1 MTDPFPK
8 PSPTMRIASL
18 DDLAG
23 TTWWITGASHGLG
36 AAFVDLL
43 AAAGTRL
50 LLTGRDERALGAA
63 VKRALEK
70 GAMSAEFVVADLSRD
85 GAGRAFARAAEA
97 RVGPPLGLIN
107 NAGIGL
113 HEEFVA
119 TEWAEIEALLSTNF
133 REVVHLSHWMA
144 QSESGTSRYLL
155 NVSSAIAF
163 CPVPMM
169 AAYAATKAGLVH
181 FGLALSEELRTRG
194 FTVTTL
200 CPGMMKTKFFERAK
214 ISGGERFL
222 KLGYFNTPEFV
233 AERGMRAL
241 LSGMP
246 ILVPGVPNAVT
257 TVLMRALPRRFV
269 DAVTRWLML

>member
-1 MTDPFPK
+1 MTDPSRAPIR
-8 PSPTMRIASL
+8 TMRIDSL

-43 AAAGTRL
+43 ASAKARL
-50 LLTGRDERALGAA
+50 LLTGRDEQALEAAALRALA
-63 VKRALEK
+63 K
-70 GAMSAEFVVADLSRD
+70 GAQSADYVVADLSRE
-85 GAGRAFARAAEA
+85 GAGRAFAKAAEA
-97 RVGPPLGLIN
+97 RVGRPLGLIN

-144 QSESGTSRYLL
+144 QSDGGSSRYLL

-214 ISGGERFL
+214 ISGGEKFL

-233 AERGMRAL
+233 AKRGIRAL
-241 LSGMP
+241 LAGKP
-246 ILVPGVPNAVT
+246 IVVPGLPNAVT

-269 DAVTRWLML
+269 DAVTRWLMR